1 MTAERIKEIQLETA
15 YPNSVSVQQ
24 ALFKVW
30 NECEQAK
37 EMERIQKLK
46 VQIAENE
53 SILEMLR
60 LHGSDASIM
69 RVFSRLESLKEQLK
83 EMEL

>member
-1 MTAERIKEIQLETA
+1 MESAVEWLIEKIKIK
-15 YPNSVSVQQ
+15 YDID
-24 ALFKVW
+24 FYHIKKDI
-30 NECEQAK
+30 EQAK

-46 VQIAENE
+46 IQIQENE

-69 RVFSRLESLKEQLK
+69 RVFSRLESLKEELK
-83 EMEL
+83 QTLKT